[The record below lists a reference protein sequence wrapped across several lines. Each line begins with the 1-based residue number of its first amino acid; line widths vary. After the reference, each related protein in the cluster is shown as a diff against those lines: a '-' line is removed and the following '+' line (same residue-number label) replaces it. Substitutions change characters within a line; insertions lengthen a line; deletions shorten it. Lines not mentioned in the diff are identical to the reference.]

1 MEKRTEKTKKGDKMN
16 NINNSTKI
24 EMLCELAH
32 NRTVEEFGETEI
44 SFNRNWRK
52 EGSYIEEAQD
62 IFNEY
67 YDYYDSIILTYLKE
81 KK

>member
-1 MEKRTEKTKKGDKMN
+1 MN
-16 NINNSTKI
+16 SINNSTKI

-32 NRTVEEFGETEI
+32 NRVLEECANDCNSKYIKKNTGEGQYTD
-44 SFNRNWRK
+44 
-52 EGSYIEEAQD
+52 EGQD
-62 IFNEY
+62 LFNEW

>member
-1 MEKRTEKTKKGDKMN
+1 MN

-32 NRTVEEFGETEI
+32 NRVLEECINDCNSKYIKKNIGEGQYTD
-44 SFNRNWRK
+44 
-52 EGSYIEEAQD
+52 EGQD
-62 IFNEY
+62 LFNEW
-67 YDYYDSIILTYLKE
+67 YDHYDSIILTYLKE

>member
-1 MEKRTEKTKKGDKMN
+1 MEIIK
-16 NINNSTKI
+16 NSTKI

-32 NRTVEEFGETEI
+32 NRVLEEENKLTSKGKGTTLIIENIGEGQYTD
-44 SFNRNWRK
+44 
-52 EGSYIEEAQD
+52 EGQD
-62 IFNEY
+62 LFNEW